1 LVEPRQTQHLEFD
14 APRWVGQ
21 GPVLIDKGPKVVEDF
36 ALGGL
41 TLHPNIIAG
50 AAAATYALKLIG
62 IDLSPRTIAW
72 DVM

>member
-1 LVEPRQTQHLEFD
+1 MPSSC
-14 APRWVGQ
+14 APYFSNSG
-21 GPVLIDKGPKVVEDF
+21 KVEDF